1 MNILSRLDLSPINFE
16 LPLEG
21 TVGVMLSGGLD
32 SAVLLSLISKEISEN
47 KLPINVQ
54 VFTVPKFDGSINQVD
69 SITSYISKRFDVKI
83 LPKIVVGDPTLY
95 HRSQNES
102 GIKEVLTTY
111 KSIKQLFIGINR
123 NPPPEFK
130 LSGTYPDRV
139 SSSDHPNIEI
149 PFVNLYKTHIV
160 DLIYQFSLEEL
171 LNITHTCTEQQKGR
185 CGKCFQCSERQ
196 WAFEQLGKVDTGII

>member
-16 LPLEG
+16 LPLDG

-32 SAVLLSLISKEISEN
+32 SAVLLSLISKEISEK

-69 SITSYISKRFDVKI
+69 SIISYISKKFNVKI

-102 GIKEVLTTY
+102 GIREVLTTY
-111 KSIKQLFIGINR
+111 KSIKQLFLGINQ
-123 NPPPEFK
+123 NPPLKFK
-130 LSGTYPDRV
+130 VSGTYPDRV
-139 SSSDHPNIEI
+139 ASSDHPNIKI

-171 LNITHTCTEQQKGR
+171 LNITHTCTEQQEGR